1 MVIFNCGKLK
11 LGLLYII
18 LFVFFVVFA
27 FSINSG
33 WSDYSTPSMPQFTM
47 PEIKMPNNNN
57 NNNIPAMPTF
67 TFPNPF
73 PVTNFPPMPS
83 TAIFTN
89 TVNFPTNIT
98 NFSTMPTY
106 TFPIMPQLNI
116 VFPEDVKLRLD
127 RTFGPLSYTLFSSSP
142 AVSYTSNSSP
152 SETYYISSYS
162 AALHSSMWSYLRQKG
177 ITVTSNIPLESK
189 IPGSVLY
196 RDLTTSE
203 LKRMEEKWKNTE
215 TK

>member
-1 MVIFNCGKLK
+1 MIIFNCGKLK
-11 LGLLYII
+11 WGLLYII

-27 FSINSG
+27 FSMNSG
-33 WSDYSTPSMPQFTM
+33 WGDYSTPSMPQFTM

-57 NNNIPAMPTF
+57 NNIPTMPAY
-67 TFPNPF
+67 TFP
-73 PVTNFPPMPS
+73 VANFPPMPS

-89 TVNFPTNIT
+89 TVIFPTNIT
-98 NFSTMPTY
+98 TSLSMPAY
-106 TFPIMPQLNI
+106 AFPTMPQLNI
-116 VFPEDVKLRLD
+116 VFPEDAKLRFD
-127 RTFGPLSYTLFSSSP
+127 RTFGPLSYSLFSSSP

>member
-11 LGLLYII
+11 WGLLYII
-18 LFVFFVVFA
+18 LCVFFVVFA

-33 WSDYSTPSMPQFTM
+33 WGDYSTPSMPQFTM

-57 NNNIPAMPTF
+57 NIPTMPTY
-67 TFPNPF
+67 TFP
-73 PVTNFPPMPS
+73 VVNFPPMPS

-98 NFSTMPTY
+98 TSLTMPTY
-106 TFPIMPQLNI
+106 AFPAMPQLNI
-116 VFPEDVKLRLD
+116 VFPEDAKLRLD
-127 RTFGPLSYTLFSSSP
+127 RTFGPLSYSLFSSSP

-162 AALHSSMWSYLRQKG
+162 AALHSSMWGYLRQKG